1 MHRSF
6 RLSNIVGIQS
16 DQKEVF
22 MSNIKKYIL
31 TIAYNDDTEEIEYI
45 QEEMVEDEK
54 EHAFE
59 YAELI
64 LDDYFDEESLE
75 LVSSKYIL
83 GIS

>member
-1 MHRSF
+1 MHS
-6 RLSNIVGIQS
+6 
-16 DQKEVF
+16 
-22 MSNIKKYIL
+22 IKKYIL
-31 TIAYNDDTEEIEYI
+31 TIAYNEGTEEIEYI

-64 LDDYFDEESLE
+64 LDDYFDKESLE

>member
-1 MHRSF
+1 MHS
-6 RLSNIVGIQS
+6 
-16 DQKEVF
+16 
-22 MSNIKKYIL
+22 IKKYIL
-31 TIAYNDDTEEIEYI
+31 TIAYNESTEEIEYI
-45 QEEMVEDEK
+45 QEEMVKDEK

-64 LDDYFDEESLE
+64 LDDYFDKESLE

>member
-1 MHRSF
+1 
-6 RLSNIVGIQS
+6 
-16 DQKEVF
+16 
-22 MSNIKKYIL
+22 MSSIKRYIL
-31 TIAYNDDTEEIEYI
+31 TIEYNEDTEEIEYI
-45 QEEMVEDEK
+45 QEEMVEDEM

-75 LVSSKYIL
+75 LISSRYIL